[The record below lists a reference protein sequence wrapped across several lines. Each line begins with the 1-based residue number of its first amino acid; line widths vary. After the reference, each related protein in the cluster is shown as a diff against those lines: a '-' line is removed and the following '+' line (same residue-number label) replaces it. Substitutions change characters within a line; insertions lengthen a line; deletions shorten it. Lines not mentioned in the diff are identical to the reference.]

1 MNEKRKIG
9 DFGEDL
15 AVSYMTDK
23 GYEIISRNYLKPYG
37 EIDIIA
43 IKDDIICFVEVKT
56 RKSSNFAYPR
66 EAVNY
71 HKQQRIIKAS
81 QMYMMENNINNY
93 LMRFD
98 VVEVFT
104 ESRKINYIE
113 NAF

>member
-15 AVSYMTDK
+15 AVSYMSEK
-23 GYEIISRNYLKPYG
+23 GYEILSRNYLKPYG
-37 EIDIIA
+37 EIDIVA

-81 QMYMMENNINNY
+81 QMYMMENNINSY